1 MTNQLSDTIEQIL
14 SGSSFNYGLLIESD
28 GQALVE
34 HNSHETFPSA
44 SLIKL
49 AILNDVLDS
58 HLDLDQKVDVDSE
71 HLVGGAGVL
80 QLMQPRKWTLRD
92 LLALMISVS
101 DNSATN
107 LVISVVGMSNV
118 QDYLVNQEFKQT
130 ELNRYLMDG
139 NALADGINNYTSA
152 AESLALLQRFL
163 RYGSEVQSWFNNQQ
177 FRYKLP
183 GNFDESGEDIAV
195 YNKTGEGNLIDHD
208 VARFVYSNHVVDIA
222 MLTSGSLNRMDTIY
236 KFNQVGQAVADW
248 LEDK

>member
-1 MTNQLSDTIEQIL
+1 MSNQLSDTIEQVL
-14 SGSSFNYGLLIESD
+14 SSSAFNYGLLIKSD
-28 GQALVE
+28 GQKLVE
-34 HNSHETFPSA
+34 HNSHEAFPSA

-58 HLDLDQKVDVDSE
+58 DLDLNQKVNVDSE
-71 HLVGGAGVL
+71 QLVGGAGVL
-80 QLMQPRKWTLRD
+80 QLMQPRVWTLRD

-107 LVISVVGMSNV
+107 LVISTVGMLNV
-118 QDYLVNQEFKQT
+118 QDYLTTEEFKQT

-139 NALADGINNYTSA
+139 RALANGIDNYTSA
-152 AESLALLQRFL
+152 AESLSLLQRVL
-163 RYGSEVQSWFNNQQ
+163 RHGREVQNWFSTQQ

-183 GNFDESGEDIAV
+183 GNFDESGEDIV
-195 YNKTGEGNLIDHD
+195 IYNKTGEGNLIDHD
-208 VARFVYSNHVVDIA
+208 VARFVYINQTIDIA

-248 LEDK
+248 LQRK

>member
-1 MTNQLSDTIEQIL
+1 MSNQLSDTIEQIL

-130 ELNRYLMDG
+130 ELNRYLMDATRLPMG
-139 NALADGINNYTSA
+139 LTIIRALQKA
-152 AESLALLQRFL
+152 
-163 RYGSEVQSWFNNQQ
+163 
-177 FRYKLP
+177 
-183 GNFDESGEDIAV
+183 
-195 YNKTGEGNLIDHD
+195 
-208 VARFVYSNHVVDIA
+208 
-222 MLTSGSLNRMDTIY
+222 
-236 KFNQVGQAVADW
+236 
-248 LEDK
+248 

>member
-1 MTNQLSDTIEQIL
+1 MSNQLSDTIEQVL
-14 SGSSFNYGLLIESD
+14 SSSAFNYGLLIKSD
-28 GQALVE
+28 GQKLVE
-34 HNSHETFPSA
+34 HNSHEAFPSA

-58 HLDLDQKVDVDSE
+58 DLDLNQKVNVDSE
-71 HLVGGAGVL
+71 QLVGGAGVL
-80 QLMQPRKWTLRD
+80 QLMQPRGWTLRD

-107 LVISVVGMSNV
+107 LVISTVGMLNV
-118 QDYLVNQEFKQT
+118 QDYLTTEEFKQT

-139 NALADGINNYTSA
+139 RALANGIDNYTSA
-152 AESLALLQRFL
+152 AESLSLLQRVL
-163 RYGSEVQSWFNNQQ
+163 RHGREVQNWFSTQQ

-183 GNFDESGEDIAV
+183 GNFDESGEDIV
-195 YNKTGEGNLIDHD
+195 IYNKTGEGNLIDHD
-208 VARFVYSNHVVDIA
+208 VARFVYSNQAIDIA

-248 LEDK
+248 LQRK